1 MNLSKDRL
9 HLNPSIYIGRSG
21 THRWGVFTDS
31 DIRQYDVIQ
40 ESPYCSYPEEEVD
53 ENAEV
58 LRYSY
63 DSEDPRTDEMVIGFG
78 FAAMFNHSFD
88 KSNAAYYLDT
98 VNEVMCHFATEDIK
112 AGSELFIN
120 YGAEDLF
127 EDED

>member
-1 MNLSKDRL
+1 MNLSKERL
-9 HLNPSIYIGRSG
+9 YLNPSIYIARSD

-31 DIRQYDVIQ
+31 DIQQYDVIQ

-78 FAAMFNHSFD
+78 FAAMFNHSFHE
-88 KSNAAYYLDT
+88 SNAAYYLDT
-98 VNEVMCHFATEDIK
+98 VNEVMCHFATEDIE
-112 AGSELFIN
+112 AGSEIFIN
-120 YGAEDLF
+120 YGADGMF
-127 EDED
+127 EDEG